1 MTPLPVCKFRIFN
14 TNSLWISLRGTC
26 LRLLEPILTSHPA
39 LKRIMETEG
48 LELEIIVNPKTT
60 DDGHAV
66 IQLETAA
73 GAAIKHFRNAPTIN
87 VPRKRFLLSKA
98 VLIFS
103 QSRVILTHSSM
114 VNWSS
119 MKIGCLR
126 LYLLS
131 SWMTTS
137 RFDRRHVDLPT
148 FTESGYRF
156 NNSRNDSRRSPVFS
170 SLIT

>member
-1 MTPLPVCKFRIFN
+1 MRLKIFN
-14 TNSLWISLRGTC
+14 TNNLWINLRGTYSC

-39 LKRIMETEG
+39 LKRIMETFS
-48 LELEIIVNPKTT
+48 LELEITVNPKTT
-60 DDGHAV
+60 DDGHAA
-66 IQLETAA
+66 IQTAA
-73 GAAIKHFRNAPTIN
+73 GTAIKYLRNAHGIN